1 MDFKMIETYFP
12 WYVRG
17 FGTTLQL
24 GLSAIFIGLV
34 IGILIAIM
42 RTVKF
47 KPFNWIGQAYTSIF
61 QGTPLLLQI
70 IFIYYT
76 LPEID
81 IVLSATM
88 SGILALSLNVG
99 ANFGETIRG
108 GIIGIPRGQFDA
120 AKALGYGY
128 GQMMFRI
135 ILPQTVRVILP
146 SISSFAVLIMKDTS
160 LVSVIALEELMRVS
174 QLVRAST
181 FKSAESFIIAAVFYY
196 VLIFGMK
203 KLFDALEAKTKKY

>member
-1 MDFKMIETYFP
+1 MDMEMIKTYLP
-12 WYVRG
+12 WYIKG
-17 FGTTLQL
+17 FGTTIEL
-24 GLSAIFIGLV
+24 GVCAILLGMV
-34 IGILIAIM
+34 IGIILAIM

-47 KPFNWIGQAYTSIF
+47 KPLNIIAQVYISVF

-76 LPEID
+76 LPEIN

-108 GIIGIPRGQFDA
+108 GIIGIPKGQFDA
-120 AKALGYGY
+120 AKALGYSY
-128 GQMMFRI
+128 PQMMFRV
-135 ILPQTVRVILP
+135 ILPQTIRVILP

-160 LVSVIALEELMRVS
+160 LVSCIALEELMRVS
-174 QLVRAST
+174 QLVRAAT
-181 FKSAESFIIAAVFYY
+181 FRPAESFLIAAVFYY
-196 VLIFGMK
+196 ALIFLMK
-203 KLFDALEAKTKKY
+203 KLFSALEKKTKKY